1 MDVEGVNV
9 TANSVI
15 EAARKEY
22 LEIIGRLV
30 HRNALLQAATDTMA
44 AELGELRA
52 KAEAMEELL
61 NTPDAPESEQADS
74 V

>member
-9 TANSVI
+9 TAASVI

-30 HRNALLQAATDTMA
+30 HRNALLQAATDAMA
-44 AELGELRA
+44 ADL
-52 KAEAMEELL
+52 AEARSQLAAMGEVLDGQAE
-61 NTPDAPESEQADS
+61 PETES
-74 V
+74 VG